1 LTVELQHFDVGDVR
15 KVVLAGRLDTTGVD
29 RIGLQFGAM
38 VVPEGKNTVVDM
50 SEVSFLGSLGVRM
63 LLSTSRAL
71 SRKGGKFVLFGV
83 TPPVLEI
90 IETMGFEDI
99 VPLAGT
105 ESEAIALV
113 TA

>member
-1 LTVELQHFDVGDVR
+1 MELQHSDIGDVR
-15 KVVLAGRLDTTGVD
+15 KVTLTGRLDTTGVD
-29 RIGLQFGAM
+29 RVGLQFDAL
-38 VVPEGKNTVVDM
+38 VVPAGKNTVVDM

-71 SRKGGKFVLFGV
+71 SRKGGKFVLYAV
-83 TPPVLEI
+83 SPPVLEVI
-90 IETMGFEDI
+90 TTMGFDDI
-99 VPLAGT
+99 VTLAGT